1 MGHLEH
7 YCSSRVSH
15 IYTRRT
21 AKARKV
27 NVVGKYQRPLNNC
40 DTYYSTLLSIDGQK
54 RGDRCWRRNFT
65 SNRNSIPQC
74 TCKSLE
80 GSRSTLSAFTLSENA
95 SVVVSPQLQQNYN
108 PASPEEADSS
118 TFRGERHHKMRPHD
132 ARYRTTLWL
141 VHNLISN
148 IVPKKMGVPLVWR
161 LKLAHY
167 VPKIGK
173 SNKKRCLA
181 TI

>member
-21 AKARKV
+21 AKARRV
-27 NVVGKYQRPLNNC
+27 NVVGKYKKVPKQLRHILKHASVYRWAEMGRPALAAE
-40 DTYYSTLLSIDGQK
+40 
-54 RGDRCWRRNFT
+54 FT

-108 PASPEEADSS
+108 PASPEEAHSS
-118 TFRGERHHKMRPHD
+118 TFRGERHHKMQPHAAGSYLQCTPFPLQRPPVRKFRGSRFSRQ
-132 ARYRTTLWL
+132 A
-141 VHNLISN
+141 
-148 IVPKKMGVPLVWR
+148 
-161 LKLAHY
+161 
-167 VPKIGK
+167 
-173 SNKKRCLA
+173 
-181 TI
+181 